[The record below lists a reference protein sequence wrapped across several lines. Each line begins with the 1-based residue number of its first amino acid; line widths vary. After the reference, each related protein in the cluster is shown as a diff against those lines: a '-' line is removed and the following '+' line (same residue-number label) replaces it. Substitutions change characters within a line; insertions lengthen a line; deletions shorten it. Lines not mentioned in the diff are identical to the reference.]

1 MWKRMEMQIISQYC
15 VLVES
20 IAFVFWKLTGHI
32 LPKTITV
39 LEAQEL
45 ASAEWLLH
53 S

>member
-1 MWKRMEMQIISQYC
+1 MWKRVEMQIISQYY
-15 VLVES
+15 VLIES
-20 IAFVFWKLTGHI
+20 IAFIFWKFTGHI
-32 LPKTITV
+32 LPKTIAV